1 MNVGVALLFGGEKG
15 VARLPGKNLEVAH
28 RALVRGQDTQA
39 FATLHAVQG
48 ALGEQQGHRTLLSA
62 GVHLDP
68 VFTCHR
74 QPPVQSRQYIRK
86 RGHSETP
93 RRPLNLAA
101 RMVSKGT
108 RQADFHYTHP
118 TTRGKRPAPTD
129 LMLPRLKA
137 PLPALL
143 LAALLASP
151 VAFGATEGLKLPK
164 LGESSS
170 SLFSPEYEHQLGRT
184 WLRMFRSQA
193 PTLNDPLLFDYLENL
208 IYELAV
214 HSELQDRRL
223 ELVVVDNPTINA
235 FAVPGGVIGIH
246 NGLLNYAQTEDELAT
261 VIAHEIAHL
270 SQRHFSRRV
279 EFARGQ
285 QPFNL
290 AAMLAGFVLLATTGS
305 DAGMAAISA
314 AQAAAQDAALR
325 YSRSNEAEAD
335 RVGMQTLAAA
345 GFNPQAAPA
354 MFERM
359 LQASRYSSANRIPE
373 FLRSHPLSENR
384 IADTRNRARQLP
396 APRETRDDGQFQ
408 RMRARVQ
415 VQLAGTPEEAVQ
427 RFRGELSGTPRD
439 AEAARYGLVLAL
451 IEAGRADEAAKELAT
466 LTDNDPNSLEYLLA
480 DAELHLLRGEAAL
493 AVEQLQRQLRLR
505 PGNHPLTM
513 AYARALMRD
522 QKPHIAES
530 VLMEQSKQRPN
541 DPGLWYLL
549 AEVQG
554 LAGNI
559 LGLHQSRAEYF
570 ILNGVLDQAEQQ
582 LGYALKLA
590 GTDHV
595 TSSRINARLA
605 DIGEM
610 RERMEGF

>member
-1 MNVGVALLFGGEKG
+1 M
-15 VARLPGKNLEVAH
+15 RHLP
-28 RALVRGQDTQA
+28 
-39 FATLHAVQG
+39 
-48 ALGEQQGHRTLLSA
+48 
-62 GVHLDP
+62 
-68 VFTCHR
+68 
-74 QPPVQSRQYIRK
+74 
-86 RGHSETP
+86 
-93 RRPLNLAA
+93 PL
-101 RMVSKGT
+101 
-108 RQADFHYTHP
+108 P
-118 TTRGKRPAPTD
+118 
-129 LMLPRLKA
+129 MLPRLTSR
-137 PLPALL
+137 LTALL
-143 LAALLASP
+143 LATLLAVPASL
-151 VAFGATEGLKLPK
+151 ASTEGLKLPR
-164 LGESSS
+164 LGESGS

-193 PTLNDPLLFDYLENL
+193 PTVDDPLLFDYLEDL
-208 IYELAV
+208 VYELVV
-214 HSELQDRRL
+214 HSELEDRRI
-223 ELVVVDNPTINA
+223 ELVVVDNANINA
-235 FAVPGGVIGIH
+235 FAVPGGILGIH
-246 NGLLNYAQTEDELAT
+246 NGLLTYAQSEDELAT
-261 VIAHEIAHL
+261 VISHELAHL

-290 AAMLAGFVLLATTGS
+290 AAMLAGFVLLATTGG

-335 RVGMQTLAAA
+335 RVGMQTLVGA
-345 GFNPQAAPA
+345 GFDPQAAPA

-359 LQASRYSSANRIPE
+359 LQATRYSGGNRIPE

-396 APRETRDDGQFQ
+396 SPSTTRDDSRFQ
-408 RMRARVQ
+408 HMRARVR
-415 VQLAGTPEEAVQ
+415 VQLAPTPQEAVQ

-439 AEAARYGLVLAL
+439 PQAARYGLVLAL
-451 IEAGRADEAAKELAT
+451 IEAGRAEAAAEELAK
-466 LTDNDPNSLEYLLA
+466 LTEERPKRREYLLA
-480 DAELHLLRGEAAL
+480 AAELDMLRGEPGL
-493 AVEQLQRQLRLR
+493 AVERLQQELRLS

-530 VLMEQSKQRPN
+530 VLVEQSKNRPN

-570 ILNGVLDQAEQQ
+570 ILNGVLDQAEKQ
-582 LGYALKLA
+582 LSYALKLA
-590 GTDHV
+590 GTNHV
-595 TSSRINARLA
+595 TSSRINARMA
-605 DIGEM
+605 DIAEM
-610 RERMEGF
+610 RERLEGF

>member
-1 MNVGVALLFGGEKG
+1 
-15 VARLPGKNLEVAH
+15 
-28 RALVRGQDTQA
+28 
-39 FATLHAVQG
+39 
-48 ALGEQQGHRTLLSA
+48 
-62 GVHLDP
+62 
-68 VFTCHR
+68 
-74 QPPVQSRQYIRK
+74 
-86 RGHSETP
+86 
-93 RRPLNLAA
+93 
-101 RMVSKGT
+101 
-108 RQADFHYTHP
+108 
-118 TTRGKRPAPTD
+118 
-129 LMLPRLKA
+129 MLPRLTSQ
-137 PLPALL
+137 LPALL
-143 LAALLASP
+143 LVTLLVAPAAI
-151 VAFGATEGLKLPK
+151 GATEGLKLPK

-193 PTLNDPLLFDYLENL
+193 PTVNDPLLFDYLENL
-208 IYELAV
+208 VYELVV
-214 HSELQDRRL
+214 HSELQDRRI
-223 ELVVVDNPTINA
+223 ELVVVNSPTINA
-235 FAVPGGVIGIH
+235 FAVPGGIIGIH

-314 AQAAAQDAALR
+314 AQAAAQDASLR

-335 RVGMQTLAAA
+335 HVGMQTLAAA
-345 GFNPQAAPA
+345 GFNPGAAA
-354 MFERM
+354 DMFERM
-359 LQASRYSSANRIPE
+359 LQASRYSSANRVPE

-396 APRETRDDGQFQ
+396 KPNEVRSDGQFQ

-415 VQLAGTPEEAVQ
+415 VQLANTPEEAVQ
-427 RFRGELSGTPRD
+427 RFRSELSGTPRD
-439 AEAARYGLVLAL
+439 PEAARYGLVLAL
-451 IEAGRADEAAKELAT
+451 IQAGRADAATAELAN
-466 LTDNDPNSLEYLLA
+466 LTEGADNTLEYLLA
-480 DAELHLLRGEAAL
+480 EAELYLLREQPGK
-493 AVEQLQRQLRLR
+493 AVELLQQQLRLS

-513 AYARALMRD
+513 AYAWALMRD
-522 QKPHIAES
+522 QKPHIAEA
-530 VLMEQSKQRPN
+530 VLTEHSKRRPH
-541 DPGLWYLL
+541 DPELWYLL

-559 LGLHQSRAEYF
+559 AGLHQSRAEYF
-570 ILNGVLDQAEQQ
+570 ILNGLLDQAEKQ

-595 TSSRINARLA
+595 SSARINARLV
-605 DIGEM
+605 DIGDL
-610 RERMEGF
+610 RERMESL